1 MDQEKISKQIRMS
14 TSNHRKARIIDKT
27 FRYIGLAFTVFA
39 LLVLAVLIIDIL
51 IKGLTRINWSFFSN
65 LPSRHAANSGILTA
79 LAGMISLLFFTIL
92 IAIPIGILAGVYL
105 QEYGTNN
112 KFAKFIEIN
121 IANLAGV
128 PSVIYGILGLTI
140 FVRLFGFGN
149 SLLAGAFTL
158 ALLILPII
166 IVATRE
172 AIRAVPGTLREA
184 SYGMG
189 ATKWQTTR
197 RVVIPSALGGIL
209 TGIILAISRAV
220 GETAPLLVIGALV
233 YVPFIPEGPTDQF
246 TTLPI
251 QIFNWVSRPQ
261 AAFITNAAAGIII
274 LLLITFILN
283 GIAIYIRG
291 KWYKNIKY

>member
-1 MDQEKISKQIRMS
+1 MS

-27 FRYIGLAFTVFA
+27 FKYIGLAFTVFA
-39 LLVLAVLIIDIL
+39 LLVLAVLIVDIL
-51 IKGLTRINWSFFSN
+51 FKGLGRINWSFFTN

-79 LAGMISLLFFTIL
+79 LAGMLSLLFFTIL

-209 TGIILAISRAV
+209 TGIILSISRAV

-233 YVPFIPEGPTDQF
+233 YVPFIPEGPNDQF

-283 GIAIYIRG
+283 GIAIYIRS

>member
-1 MDQEKISKQIRMS
+1 MDKYLLKQK
-14 TSNHRKARIIDKT
+14 RKDK
-27 FRYIGLAFTVFA
+27 AFKYFAMGCTLFA
-39 LLVLAVLIIDIL
+39 LLVLAILLWDIFSTGLKRID
-51 IKGLTRINWSFFSN
+51 WSFFAN
-65 LPSRHAANSGILTA
+65 LPSRYAERAGIKTA
-79 LAGMISLLFFTIL
+79 LAGMASLLFFTIL
-92 IAIPIGILAGVYL
+92 IALPIGILAGVYL
-105 QEYGTNN
+105 EEYGTDNR
-112 KFAKFIEIN
+112 FAKLVEIN

-128 PSVIYGILGLTI
+128 PSVIYGILGLQI
-140 FVRLFGFGN
+140 FVRTANMGN

-158 ALLILPII
+158 ALLIMPVI

-172 AIRAVPGTLREA
+172 AIKAVPKSLREA

-189 ATKWQTTR
+189 ATKWQTTS

-233 YVPFIPEGPTDQF
+233 YVPFIPEGPNDQF

-251 QIFNWVSRPQ
+251 QIFNWTSRPQ
-261 AAFITNAAAGIII
+261 ESFIINAGAGIVI

-283 GIAIYIRG
+283 GIAIAVRNR
-291 KWYKNIKY
+291 WYRKINY